1 MQSNRQ
7 IILESTPQGIPT
19 SNNFTLRRLPMPQ
32 PGADEVLC
40 RTRYLSLDPYMR
52 SQIAG
57 RHPSGAV
64 APGDVMKGET
74 VSEVVRSNAASFSTG
89 QLVRCMGGWQEYSVH
104 AAGDLHAVADNIDPP
119 SYALSVL
126 GMTGLTAY
134 AGMIWQA
141 RVCAGERVVIPAV
154 TGGVGSIAAQLCAAR
169 GARVTGIAGT
179 GEKCRYAV
187 ESLGAADCIDRRS
200 EDVEARLGELCPHGI
215 DVYFDL
221 VGGPMLHAAC
231 RRLAPYGRVVLCGL
245 MAEYNRSD
253 RSPGP
258 EPGLIIGKRA
268 VVSGLVVYD
277 YESRR
282 DEYIRECLP
291 LLARGKLHQRED
303 VTVGIENAP
312 AAFHRLMSGRNFGKT
327 IVRVRGDAA
336 EHAGVGESAG
346 AAKAR

>member
-1 MQSNRQ
+1 MHSNRQ
-7 IILESTPQGIPT
+7 VILESTPQGVPT
-19 SNNFTLRRLPMPQ
+19 PENFSLRNTPMPE

-64 APGDVMKGET
+64 VPGDVMKGET
-74 VSEVVRSNAASFSTG
+74 VGEVVRSNVTSFSPG

-104 AAGDLHAVADNIDPP
+104 AAGDLDAVADNIDPP

-141 RVCAGERVVIPAV
+141 RVCVGECVVIPAV
-154 TGGVGSIAAQLCAAR
+154 TGGVGSVAAQLCAAR
-169 GARVTGIAGT
+169 GARVIGIAGSD
-179 GEKCRYAV
+179 EKCRFAI

-200 EDVEARLGELCPHGI
+200 EDVEARFGKLCPNGI

-221 VGGPMLHAAC
+221 VGGPTLHAAC
-231 RRLAPYGRVVLCGL
+231 GNLAPYGRVVLCGL
-245 MAEYNRSD
+245 MAEYNRPE

-258 EPGLIIGKRA
+258 APGLLIARRA

-277 YESRR
+277 YERRR
-282 DEYIRECLP
+282 DEFIRECLP
-291 LLARGKLHQRED
+291 LVANGRLTQRED
-303 VTVGIENAP
+303 ITAGLENAP
-312 AAFHRLMSGRNFGKT
+312 AAFHRLMSGQNFGKV
-327 IVRVRGDAA
+327 IVKV
-336 EHAGVGESAG
+336 
-346 AAKAR
+346 

>member
-1 MQSNRQ
+1 MHSNRL
-7 IILESTPQGIPT
+7 IVLESTPQGIPT
-19 SNNFTLRRLPMPQ
+19 PENFSLRNAPIHE

-74 VSEVVRSNAASFSTG
+74 VSEVVRSNVESFRPG
-89 QLVRCMGGWQEYSVH
+89 QLVRCMGGWQEYSMH
-104 AAGDLHAVADNIDPP
+104 AAGDLSTVANNIEPP

-141 RVCAGERVVIPAV
+141 GVRAGECVVIPAV
-154 TGGVGSIAAQLCAAR
+154 TGGVGSVAAQLCAAR
-169 GARVTGIAGT
+169 GARVIGIAGS
-179 GEKCRYAV
+179 GEKCRYAI

-200 EDVEARLGELCPHGI
+200 EDVDARLGELCPDGI

-221 VGGPMLHAAC
+221 VGGPILHAAC
-231 RRLAPYGRVVLCGL
+231 GNLAPYGRVVLCGL
-245 MAEYNRSD
+245 MAEYNRPD

-258 EPGLIIGKRA
+258 APGLFIAKRA

-277 YESRR
+277 YEHRR
-282 DEYIRECLP
+282 EEFIRECLP
-291 LLARGKLHQRED
+291 LVAHGKLRQRED
-303 VTVGIENAP
+303 TTVGLENAP
-312 AAFHRLMSGRNFGKT
+312 AAFHRLMIGQNFGKV
-327 IVRVRGDAA
+327 IIRI
-336 EHAGVGESAG
+336 
-346 AAKAR
+346 

>member
-1 MQSNRQ
+1 MQTNRQ
-7 IILESTPQGIPT
+7 IILESTPQGIPAPE
-19 SNNFTLRRLPMPQ
+19 NFSLRSAPMPE

-64 APGDVMKGET
+64 APGDVMNGET
-74 VSEVVRSNAASFSTG
+74 VSEVVRSNAANFSPG
-89 QLVRCMGGWQEYSVH
+89 QLVRCMGGWQAYSVH
-104 AAGDLHAVADNIDPP
+104 AASDLNAVAGNIDPP

-141 RVCAGERVVIPAV
+141 RVRAGECVVIPAV

-169 GARVTGIAGT
+169 GARVIGIAGS
-179 GEKCRYAV
+179 GEKCRHAV
-187 ESLGAADCIDRRS
+187 ESLGAADCIGRRS
-200 EDVEARLGELCPHGI
+200 EDVEARLGELCPDGI

-221 VGGPMLHAAC
+221 VGGATLHAAC
-231 RRLAPYGRVVLCGL
+231 RNLAPYGRVVLCGL
-245 MAEYNRSD
+245 MSEYNRAE

-258 EPGLIIGKRA
+258 DPGLLIGKRA

-277 YESRR
+277 YEPRR
-282 DEYIRECLP
+282 DEFIRECLP
-291 LLARGKLHQRED
+291 LVAQGKLTQRED
-303 VTVGIENAP
+303 ITAGLENAP
-312 AAFHRLMSGRNFGKT
+312 TAFHRLMSGQNFGKV
-327 IVRVRGDAA
+327 IVKV
-336 EHAGVGESAG
+336 
-346 AAKAR
+346 

>member
-1 MQSNRQ
+1 MHSNRQ
-7 IILESTPQGIPT
+7 IVLGSTPQGIPT
-19 SNNFTLRRLPMPQ
+19 PEYFSLRNAPMPE

-64 APGDVMKGET
+64 VPGDVMKGET
-74 VSEVVRSNAASFSTG
+74 VSEVVRSNAVSFSPG

-104 AAGDLHAVADNIDPP
+104 AAGELNAVAGNIDPP

-141 RVCAGERVVIPAV
+141 RVCAGECVVIPAV

-169 GARVTGIAGT
+169 GARVIGIAGS

-187 ESLGAADCIDRRS
+187 DSLGAADCIDRRS
-200 EDVEARLGELCPHGI
+200 EDVEARLGKLCPDGI
-215 DVYFDL
+215 NVYFDL
-221 VGGPMLHAAC
+221 VGGSTLHAAC
-231 RRLAPYGRVVLCGL
+231 RNLAHYGRVVLCGL
-245 MAEYNRSD
+245 MAEYNRAD
-253 RSPGP
+253 RTPGP
-258 EPGLIIGKRA
+258 APGLLIGKRA

-277 YESRR
+277 YEPRR
-282 DEYIRECLP
+282 DEFIRECLP
-291 LLARGKLHQRED
+291 LVVQSRLTQRED
-303 VTVGIENAP
+303 ITVGLANAP
-312 AAFHRLMSGRNFGKT
+312 AAFHRLMSGQNFGKV
-327 IVRVRGDAA
+327 IV
-336 EHAGVGESAG
+336 
-346 AAKAR
+346 KA

>member
-1 MQSNRQ
+1 
-7 IILESTPQGIPT
+7 
-19 SNNFTLRRLPMPQ
+19 MPV

-57 RHPSGAV
+57 RHLSGATV
-64 APGDVMKGET
+64 PGDVMKGET
-74 VSEVVRSNAASFSTG
+74 VSEVVRSNAVSFLPG
-89 QLVRCMGGWQEYSVH
+89 QLVRCMGGWQEYSAH
-104 AAGDLHAVADNIDPP
+104 AAGELNAVADNIDPP

-141 RVCAGERVVIPAV
+141 GIRAGECVVIPAV

-169 GARVTGIAGT
+169 RARVIGIAGS
-179 GEKCRYAV
+179 GEKCRYAI

-200 EDVEARLGELCPHGI
+200 EDVEARLGELCRDGI

-221 VGGPMLHAAC
+221 VGGPTLHAAC
-231 RRLAPYGRVVLCGL
+231 RHLAHYGRVVLCGL
-245 MAEYNRSD
+245 MAEYNRAE

-258 EPGLIIGKRA
+258 DPGLLIGKRA

-277 YESRR
+277 YEPRR
-282 DEYIRECLP
+282 DEFIRECLP
-291 LLARGKLHQRED
+291 LVAQGKLRQRED
-303 VTVGIENAP
+303 VTVGLENAP
-312 AAFHRLMSGRNFGKT
+312 AAFHRLMSGRNFGKV
-327 IVRVRGDAA
+327 IV
-336 EHAGVGESAG
+336 
-346 AAKAR
+346 KA

>member
-7 IILESTPQGIPT
+7 IVLESTPQGVP
-19 SNNFTLRRLPMPQ
+19 SVGHFSVRSAPMPE
-32 PGADEVLC
+32 PGAGEILC

-57 RHPSGAV
+57 RHPSGTV
-64 APGDVMKGET
+64 APGDVMMGET
-74 VSEVVRSNAASFSTG
+74 VSEVVRSNAETISPG

-104 AAGDLHAVADNIDPP
+104 GAEETSAVADDIDPP

-141 RVCAGERVVIPAV
+141 RVRAGECVVIPAV

-169 GARVTGIAGT
+169 GARAIGIAGS
-179 GEKCRYAV
+179 GEKCRYAL
-187 ESLGAADCIDRRS
+187 ESLGAAACIDRRS
-200 EDVEARLGELCPHGI
+200 EEVEARLGELCPDGI

-221 VGGPMLHAAC
+221 VGGPTLHAAC
-231 RRLAPYGRVVLCGL
+231 RNLAHYGRVVLCGL
-245 MAEYNRSD
+245 MAEYNQTD

-258 EPGLIIGKRA
+258 EPGLLIGKRA
-268 VVSGLVVYD
+268 IVCGLVVYD

-291 LLARGKLHQRED
+291 LLAQGKLHQRED
-303 VTVGIENAP
+303 VTVGLENAP
-312 AAFHRLMSGRNFGKT
+312 AAFHRLMSGQNFGKA
-327 IVRVRGDAA
+327 IVKV
-336 EHAGVGESAG
+336 
-346 AAKAR
+346 

>member
-7 IILESTPQGIPT
+7 IVLESTPQGVPAPG
-19 SNNFTLRRLPMPQ
+19 NFSLRSAPMPE

-57 RHPSGAV
+57 RHLSGTV
-64 APGDVMKGET
+64 MPGDVMMGET
-74 VSEVVRSNAASFSTG
+74 VSEVVRSNAETISPG

-104 AAGDLHAVADNIDPP
+104 GAEETSAVADDIDPP

-141 RVCAGERVVIPAV
+141 RVRAGECVVIPAV

-169 GARVTGIAGT
+169 GARAIGIAGS
-179 GEKCRYAV
+179 GEKCRYAL
-187 ESLGAADCIDRRS
+187 ESLGAAACIDRRS
-200 EDVEARLGELCPHGI
+200 EEVEARLGELCPDGI

-221 VGGPMLHAAC
+221 VGGPTLHAAC
-231 RRLAPYGRVVLCGL
+231 RNLAHYGRVVLCGL
-245 MAEYNRSD
+245 MAEYNQTD

-258 EPGLIIGKRA
+258 EPGLLIGKRA
-268 VVSGLVVYD
+268 IVCGLVVYD

-291 LLARGKLHQRED
+291 LLAQGKLHQRED
-303 VTVGIENAP
+303 VTVGLENAP
-312 AAFHRLMSGRNFGKT
+312 AAFHRLMSGQNFGKA
-327 IVRVRGDAA
+327 IVKV
-336 EHAGVGESAG
+336 
-346 AAKAR
+346 

>member
-1 MQSNRQ
+1 MEALPAVHSNLQ
-7 IILESTPQGIPT
+7 IILESTPPGVPAPEHF
-19 SNNFTLRRLPMPQ
+19 SLRNAPMPE

-64 APGDVMKGET
+64 VPGDVMKGET
-74 VSEVVRSNAASFSTG
+74 VSEVVRSNVTSFSAG

-104 AAGDLHAVADNIDPP
+104 AAGDLVAVTDNIDPP

-126 GMTGLTAY
+126 GMTGLTAH

-141 RVCAGERVVIPAV
+141 RVCAGECVVIPAV
-154 TGGVGSIAAQLCAAR
+154 TGGVGSIATQLCTTR
-169 GARVTGIAGT
+169 GARVIGIAGS
-179 GEKCRYAV
+179 GEKCRYAI
-187 ESLGAADCIDRRS
+187 ESLGVADCIDRRS
-200 EDVEARLGELCPHGI
+200 EDVEARLGELCPDGI

-221 VGGPMLHAAC
+221 VGGPTLHAAC
-231 RRLAPYGRVVLCGL
+231 RHLAHYGRVVLCGL
-245 MAEYNRSD
+245 MAEYNRAD

-258 EPGLIIGKRA
+258 DPGLLIARRA

-277 YESRR
+277 YEHRR

-291 LLARGKLHQRED
+291 LLAQGKLHQRED
-303 VTVGIENAP
+303 VTVGLENAP
-312 AAFHRLMSGRNFGKT
+312 AAFHRLMSGQNFGKV
-327 IVRVRGDAA
+327 IVKV
-336 EHAGVGESAG
+336 
-346 AAKAR
+346 